1 MSERYNEAFKN
12 TYKGTWGIVLGASSG
27 FGAATAK
34 AFAKAGMNILGV
46 HLDRKSTLDNVKV
59 LEEELLACDVKCRF
73 YNVNAADE
81 AKRKEI
87 LSEMEGEVKGK
98 VSLLFHSL
106 AFGSLLPFIES
117 DPKARLSKSQMDMT
131 LDVMAHSL
139 VYWAQDLAGA
149 HWFNNNASVYA
160 MTSAGSSKVWKSYG
174 AVSAAKSAL
183 ESHCRQLALELA
195 PQKVR
200 VNALLA
206 GVTDTPALRKIP
218 GNDSMIEVAKRRN
231 PMGRLTTPEDV
242 ANAAVALSLPSLA
255 FMTGNVI
262 RIDGGENIVE

>member
-1 MSERYNEAFKN
+1 MSETLKN
-12 TYKGTWGIVLGASSG
+12 VYKGNWGIILGASSG

-34 AFAKAGMNILGV
+34 SFAKAGMNILGV

-59 LEEELLACDVKCRF
+59 LEAEILSCDVQCKF
-73 YNVNAADE
+73 FNVNAADE
-81 AKRKEI
+81 EKRKEI
-87 LSEMEGEVKGK
+87 LNEMAPHIKNK

-106 AFGSLLPFIES
+106 AFGALLPFIEPEVKS
-117 DPKARLSKSQMDMT
+117 RLSKSQMDMT
-131 LDVMAHSL
+131 LDVMANSL
-139 VYWAQDLAGA
+139 VYWTQDLAAGSFFA
-149 HWFNNNASVYA
+149 PSASVYA
-160 MTSAGSSKVWKSYG
+160 MTSAGSSRVWKSYG

-195 PQKVR
+195 PQNVR

-218 GNDSMIEVAKRRN
+218 GNDSMIETAKKRN

-242 ANAAVALSLPSLA
+242 ARAAVALSLPELS

-262 RIDGGENIVE
+262 NIDGGENIVE